1 MPKLFDDLSVDGQ
14 SYRYSGPASS
24 TAPSLPPRPSTA
36 QGGNFDFPQVMM
48 KRVLLATA
56 FAGAL
61 LTGAHGADITPYL
74 CNGSLTVGTGKG
86 IERVRN
92 LQVVWSHADKVMRF
106 DIPPFLPYLDGVK
119 PYVVTVDDERTSTI
133 TLTGHEVA
141 ERPGDAPLEYAGTF
155 DQVSNV
161 LQLEVWARERIVELW
176 TLVCRP
182 KRVR

>member
-1 MPKLFDDLSVDGQ
+1 
-14 SYRYSGPASS
+14 
-24 TAPSLPPRPSTA
+24 
-36 QGGNFDFPQVMM
+36 M

-56 FAGAL
+56 IAGAL

-106 DIPPFLPYLDGVK
+106 DIPPFLPYLIK

-161 LQLEVWARERIVELW
+161 LQLEVWASERIVELW